1 MCDERRPFS
10 RDHCWMSLCDP
21 GSELVARENPTHQI
35 HRGQR
40 WRKKVVI
47 RGLELAREIPIFSMM
62 TATDGPYRF
71 DTLFILVRYG
81 PVVEQAKR
89 EHRLVVLTGTNR
101 VNEP

>member
-1 MCDERRPFS
+1 MCDERGPFS
-10 RDHCWMSLCDP
+10 CGHFWMSLCDP
-21 GSELVARENPTHQI
+21 GSELVAREYPTHQVR
-35 HRGQR
+35 RGER

-47 RGLELAREIPIFSMM
+47 RGFELAWEMSIFSMM
-62 TATDGPYRF
+62 TTTDGPYRF
-71 DTLFILVRYG
+71 DTLFVLVRYG